1 MTPETSTS
9 TSADA
14 GTDVAAV
21 QTRLRKLNSKASQLK
36 LDLHDLAED
45 LPINWENIL
54 DLARRTYDA
63 YAEIALLE
71 NELRASAAGGTGK
84 GAGA

>member
-1 MTPETSTS
+1 MTPETSAS
-9 TSADA
+9 TAA
-14 GTDVAAV
+14 GTDEAALKA
-21 QTRLRKLNSKASQLK
+21 RLRKMNSKASQLK
-36 LDLHDLAED
+36 LDLHDLSEE
-45 LPINWENIL
+45 LPLGWENIL

-71 NELRASAAGGTGK
+71 NELRAGAAGGAGK

>member
-1 MTPETSTS
+1 MTPETSAS
-9 TSADA
+9 TAA
-14 GTDVAAV
+14 GTDEAAV
-21 QTRLRKLNSKASQLK
+21 KARLRKMNSKASQLK
-36 LDLHDLAED
+36 LDLHDLSEE
-45 LPINWENIL
+45 LPLGWENIL

-71 NELRASAAGGTGK
+71 NELRAGAAGGAGK